1 MKGGICMYGYPY
13 GYNYGYSYGG
23 SNNWGWII
31 IVVLIIFFVLFWGNN
46 GYGSGCHSCRNCGCN
61 N

>member
-1 MKGGICMYGYPY
+1 MYGYPY

-23 SNNWGWII
+23 INNWGWII
-31 IVVLIIFFVLFWGNN
+31 IVILIIFFVLFWGNN

>member
-31 IVVLIIFFVLFWGNN
+31 IVILIGSLISFKIKNKSELF
-46 GYGSGCHSCRNCGCN
+46 
-61 N
+61 